1 MNSMGRRSKKLQ
13 LYLSKKL
20 RRSVPNIN
28 IRIQFRARR
37 RTADKPVNP
46 QYSTTSWLLSACK
59 YPKTPSFAVSRH
71 NDDDAADAAAAAHG
85 ATLSD
90 VDRFLHE
97 NFHSLYIRDPSDV
110 TDAAASPPPRFDP
123 EPGPVRSSDR
133 FFVSPATTSNSIM
146 LDRAG
151 PATSASTSSSSSEE
165 DTSAA
170 EGGED
175 DVAAAAAAAVVTFS
189 KDPYEDFRR
198 SMREMVDAR
207 RVDASQPLDW
217 DFMEELLF
225 CYLELNDKS
234 VHKYILTAFT
244 DLTVSFRRPRDP
256 AVSADAGT
264 EQRRRRRRTRTKA
277 AAAAAAVRL

>member
-1 MNSMGRRSKKLQ
+1 MNSMGRSKKLQ

-37 RTADKPVNP
+37 RTAEKPVNL
-46 QYSTTSWLLSACK
+46 QYSTSWLLSACK

-71 NDDDAADAAAAAHG
+71 NDDDAADAADAAAAHG

-110 TDAAASPPPRFDP
+110 TDAASSPPRFDP

-151 PATSASTSSSSSEE
+151 PATSASSSSSEEEEEEE

-175 DVAAAAAAAVVTFS
+175 DVAAAAVVTFS

-264 EQRRRRRRTRTKA
+264 EQRRRRRTRTKA